1 MGTLYSKS
9 IGVLYAKGEYI
20 HSLDSDDMFCNQNYL
35 STCYDIAIK
44 GNFDFV
50 STQGLYINEINKH
63 IFIKEPNF
71 VVIWSKLIKREI
83 YQDSIF
89 EVGVDILK
97 MKVLTFDDNIISF
110 MFQFKKAIKIP
121 IVGIAHFIHESQ
133 HIYFNNQ
140 RSKKNTKIFCRNLL
154 TAIKSFFMFNNTF
167 GFRRGD
173 FILKKFFINRTCSE
187 FSSKKEV
194 QLLIENDIVCKNY
207 SRLIE

>member
-9 IGVLYAKGEYI
+9 IGVLYARGEYI

-71 VVIWSKLIKREI
+71 VVIWSKLIKREV
-83 YQDSIF
+83 YQDSIYK
-89 EVGVDILK
+89 VGVNILK

-133 HIYFNNQ
+133 HIYFNNNKN
-140 RSKKNTKIFCRNLL
+140 KKNKKAFCRNILA
-154 TAIKSFFMFNNTF
+154 AIKSFFMFNNTF
-167 GFRRGD
+167 GLRRGD
-173 FILKKFFINRTCSE
+173 FILKKFFINGTCSK
-187 FSSKKEV
+187 FSSKKEIQPLV
-194 QLLIENDIVCKNY
+194 ENDIIYQNY
-207 SRLIE
+207 SRLIK